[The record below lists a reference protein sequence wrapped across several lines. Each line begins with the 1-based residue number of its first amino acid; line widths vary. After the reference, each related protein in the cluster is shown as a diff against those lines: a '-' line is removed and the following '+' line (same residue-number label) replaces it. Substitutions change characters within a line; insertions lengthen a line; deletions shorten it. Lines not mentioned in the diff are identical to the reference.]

1 MEPDFWEQFRL
12 IVIERRTTISNLLA
26 EIERTMRLLP
36 DQCKGCDRMLTLSA
50 AVRVFVLQTLISR
63 SSSGARRARV
73 RPRSPWSLPRGMHP
87 SKAVRIGSA
96 PEGSR
101 TIVAAAHV
109 VDQPYRLWP
118 KQKPVHCRVW
128 FAREGYIPGTLRYEI
143 LKRAKFRCE
152 LCGIS
157 ADEKALEVD
166 HIVPRN
172 RGGTFKPP
180 RRG

>member
-1 MEPDFWEQFRL
+1 
-12 IVIERRTTISNLLA
+12 
-26 EIERTMRLLP
+26 
-36 DQCKGCDRMLTLSA
+36 
-50 AVRVFVLQTLISR
+50 
-63 SSSGARRARV
+63 
-73 RPRSPWSLPRGMHP
+73 MHP

-109 VDQPYRLWP
+109 VDQPEIGCFSLTDCGPSRSRSTVGHGLPAKVTYR
-118 KQKPVHCRVW
+118 V
-128 FAREGYIPGTLRYEI
+128 TLRYEI

-172 RGGTFKPP
+172 RGGADDLPNLQALCYSCNAMKRDRDEVDF
-180 RRG
+180 RGIAATSSTAMFT